1 MFLGKYNGNVY
12 VINKVIM
19 NWIFQLAGHDAS
31 DQNGL
36 CNDSKKNKIPCCIC
50 NPNKEDRNNMIKPP
64 NHELYHK

>member
-36 CNDSKKNKIPCCIC
+36 CNDSKKTK
-50 NPNKEDRNNMIKPP
+50 
-64 NHELYHK
+64 YHVAYVIRTKRTETI

>member
-36 CNDSKKNKIPCCIC
+36 CNDSKKQNTILQ
-50 NPNKEDRNNMIKPP
+50 M
-64 NHELYHK
+64 